1 MPRDA
6 AAFLEHLGDP
16 LCPLAVGEG
25 ARKELKIWLLRE
37 VPELRFYDSP
47 AAMQKRIGDAL
58 AIGRSQRVVDGLID
72 MLTLEEDAGLTK
84 KAVGSKK
91 RKSVT
96 ELAHDIAAHLVGLFI
111 VCVHSGLEPLDDP
124 PSGISRHP
132 CYVSMLTHPGIE
144 CRWGNTMRI
153 WKPCLLFASVSPA

>member
-6 AAFLEHLGDP
+6 AAFLEYIGDP
-16 LCPLAVGEG
+16 LAPLAVGAG

-111 VCVHSGLEPLDDP
+111 ACVQSGLEPLDDP
-124 PSGISRHP
+124 PSGISRHRHWCHMARSRQLVGP
-132 CYVSMLTHPGIE
+132 
-144 CRWGNTMRI
+144 
-153 WKPCLLFASVSPA
+153 

>member
-1 MPRDA
+1 MPHHA
-6 AAFLEHLGDP
+6 AAFLEYIGDP
-16 LCPLAVGEG
+16 LAPLAVGAG

-111 VCVHSGLEPLDDP
+111 VCILLLLLYAAIRHARAWRVAHH
-124 PSGISRHP
+124 GIALKERSRAH
-132 CYVSMLTHPGIE
+132 I
-144 CRWGNTMRI
+144 
-153 WKPCLLFASVSPA
+153 

>member
-6 AAFLEHLGDP
+6 AAFLEYIGDP
-16 LCPLAVGEG
+16 LAPLAVGAG

-72 MLTLEEDAGLTK
+72 MLTLYAAAAAAGADPN
-84 KAVGSKK
+84 AVRTAAK
-91 RKSVT
+91 RT
-96 ELAHDIAAHLVGLFI
+96 GPAGAWRPQQR
-111 VCVHSGLEPLDDP
+111 C
-124 PSGISRHP
+124 
-132 CYVSMLTHPGIE
+132 E
-144 CRWGNTMRI
+144 CRQTAGSRE
-153 WKPCLLFASVSPA
+153 

>member
-1 MPRDA
+1 MPRGA
-6 AAFLEHLGDP
+6 AAFLEYIGDP
-16 LCPLAVGEG
+16 LAPLAVGEG

-37 VPELRFYDSP
+37 VPELRFYDTP
-47 AAMQKRIGDAL
+47 AILQQKISNAL

-84 KAVGSKK
+84 KTVGSKT

-111 VCVHSGLEPLDDP
+111 ACVQSGLEPLDDP

-132 CYVSMLTHPGIE
+132 CYVSMLTHPEIE
-144 CRWGNTMRI
+144 CQW
-153 WKPCLLFASVSPA
+153 ASVSSERLRCRASARPV